1 MTERKRQL
9 LENPDRYVLDSYA
22 LIGYLEDEPFADRI
36 EHLFRSAATGA
47 CRLYLHA
54 IQLGEVYYITLREQ
68 GETSADLAHARIKSF
83 PLTVIDTVT
92 ETLLLTAARLK
103 AQFPISYADA
113 FAAATAKLSKAI
125 LLTGDPEFRILQK
138 SRIISIEWL

>member
-9 LENPDRYVLDSYA
+9 LGNPDRYVLDSYA

-36 EHLFRSAATGA
+36 EHLFRSAETGA
-47 CRLYLHA
+47 CRLYLHT
-54 IQLGEVYYITLREQ
+54 IQLGEVYYITMREQ
-68 GETSADLAHARIKSF
+68 GETGADLAYARIKSL
-83 PLTVIDTVT
+83 PLTVINTVT

-125 LLTGDPEFRILQK
+125 LLTGDPEFKVLQK

>member
-1 MTERKRQL
+1 VTEQERQF
-9 LENPDRYVLDSYA
+9 LENPDRYFLASYA

-36 EHLFRSAATGA
+36 EHLLRSADTGA

-68 GETSADLAHARIKSF
+68 GKAGADLAHARIKSL
-83 PLTVIDTVT
+83 PLTVINTIT

-113 FAAATAKLSKAI
+113 FAAATTKLSKAI
-125 LLTGDPEFRILQK
+125 LLTGDPEFKVLQRNK
-138 SRIISIEWL
+138 IISIEWL

>member
-1 MTERKRQL
+1 MTERKRRL
-9 LENPDRYVLDSYA
+9 LENPDRFVADSYA

-36 EHLFRSAATGA
+36 EHLLRSAEAGA

-68 GETSADLAHARIKSF
+68 GEAGADLAYARIKSL
-83 PLTVIDTVT
+83 PLTIINTVT

-103 AQFPISYADA
+103 ALFPISYADA
-113 FAAATAKLSKAI
+113 FAAATAKLSKAV
-125 LLTGDPEFRILQK
+125 LLTGDPEFKVLQRDK
-138 SRIISIEWL
+138 IISVEWL